1 MANELYQ
8 LGVFIRDTLAAS
20 SGVTALVST
29 RIYPEFAPQGATYPL
44 VIYGLISSPDRNAI
58 GADRRM
64 FTEPLMIVRGV
75 VLDPSSWVVASQI
88 GDAIDNALVG
98 ANNNSNPSPNLHVQ
112 GCFREM
118 PVRYTEVPQGTSGT
132 RYQHVGGR
140 YRFFCHTNA

>member
-1 MANELYQ
+1 VNELYQ
-8 LGVFIRDTLAAS
+8 LGVFIRDTLAANVS
-20 SGVTALVST
+20 LTALVGT
-29 RIYPEFAPQGATYPL
+29 RIFPEFAPQNATFPL
-44 VIYGLISSPDRNAI
+44 VIYGLISSPDRNAV
-58 GADRRM
+58 GHNRRI

-75 VLDPSSWVVASQI
+75 TSDPASWLVASQI
-88 GDAIDNALVG
+88 ADAIDAALMG
-98 ANNNSNPSPNLHVQ
+98 ANNNSTLNPTLKVQ